1 MRRIGILVVGLLV
14 LGATPAVAGTPDVIE
29 RGSCDLSPA
38 GAGTRLALT
47 DLGDRIKVR
56 FSLHQ
61 AHQPGHRWL
70 IVIRHTTASISG
82 PATGVI
88 FRDIILARGSTA
100 VGGPLILVTRRARDT
115 TGFVS
120 DVFKVSAIDQL
131 TGEHCFTQAGIEAG

>member
-1 MRRIGILVVGLLV
+1 MRRVVVLVVGLLV

-29 RGSCDLSPA
+29 RGSCDLNPA
-38 GAGTRLALT
+38 GAETRLALT

-70 IVIRHTTASISG
+70 IVIRHTTAFAPG
-82 PATGVI
+82 PGTGVI

-100 VGGPLILVTRRARDT
+100 VGGPLIVVTLRDRDT
-115 TGFVS
+115 MTIVT
-120 DVFKVSAIDQL
+120 DVFKVTAIDQL
-131 TGEHCFTQAGIEAG
+131 TGEHCFTGAGIEAG